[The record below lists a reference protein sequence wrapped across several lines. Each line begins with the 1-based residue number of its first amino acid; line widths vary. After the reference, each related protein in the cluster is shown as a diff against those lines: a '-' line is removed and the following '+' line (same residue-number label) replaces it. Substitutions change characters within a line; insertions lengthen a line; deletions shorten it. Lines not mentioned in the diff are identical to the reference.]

1 MEISAAVLVGGQ
13 SRRMGMD
20 KATLLVG
27 GRPLIWW
34 VVSALERVADEI
46 LLVGRA
52 AGRLEWLGL
61 PTWEDLV
68 PDGGPL
74 AGIYTAL
81 TVARHP
87 LCLVVACDM
96 PFLQPDLL
104 RYMAGEAP
112 GWDAIVPL
120 VDGHLEP
127 LHAVYARSCRKAIGE
142 MLGRGETCPLDL
154 YPRVRTR
161 YIGPEEIAG
170 FPGGWRSFVNLNT
183 PQELAQVTFVQASQG
198 GPAVYGQAQGL

>member
-13 SRRMGMD
+13 SRRMGRD
-20 KATLLVG
+20 KATLFVE
-27 GRPLIWW
+27 GRPLIQW
-34 VVSALERVADEI
+34 VISALERVADEI
-46 LLVGRA
+46 LLVGHA
-52 AGRLEWLGL
+52 VSRLEWLGL

-68 PDGGPL
+68 PNGGPL

-104 RYMAGEAP
+104 RYIAEEAS
-112 GWDAIVPL
+112 GWDAAVPL

-127 LHAVYARSCRKAIGE
+127 LHAIYARSCLKTIGE
-142 MLGRGETCPLDL
+142 MLERGETCPLDL

-161 YIGPEEIAG
+161 YIGPEEIAC
-170 FPGGWRSFVNLNT
+170 FAGGRRSFININT
-183 PQELAQVTFVQASQG
+183 PQELAQVALAQVFQ
-198 GPAVYGQAQGL
+198 PAQTAHSPFGL